1 MPYIWITVPDPN
13 AAPPIGD
20 VDAGGTLINAR
31 GGWSRPPGTV
41 AAVSVV
47 GIVVDDADTV
57 PARPMAGVQPAIVP
71 PLQALGN
78 AGTWS
83 FPPGTFGVQ
92 DGEYY
97 KLAVWLDVEDS
108 GCYFLA
114 APVVFLA
121 RNVARAPARAAP
133 A

>member
-1 MPYIWITVPDPN
+1 MPNIWISSPDPN
-13 AAPPIGD
+13 GSPPIGD
-20 VDAGGTLINAR
+20 VDAGGTLINAN

-47 GIVVDDADTV
+47 GIVVDDVDPV
-57 PARPMAGVQPAIVP
+57 PARPMAGVQPANVLP
-71 PLQALGN
+71 NALGN
-78 AGTWS
+78 AGTWNFLS
-83 FPPGTFGVQ
+83 GVFGVQ

-108 GCYFLA
+108 GCYYLA
-114 APVVFLA
+114 TPVVFLA
-121 RNVARAPARAAP
+121 RNLVRAPAPAAP